1 MTVKPF
7 DVRRLFQDRDNLV
20 ARLELAFA
28 LERRKPLRPPPPPAE
43 PSTAEA
49 DKKPR

>member
-1 MTVKPF
+1 MPRSF

-28 LERRKPLRPPPPPAE
+28 LERRKPLQAPPVPPP
-43 PSTAEA
+43 AEA